1 MAGGVERFGKPKFTE
16 GTGRLGALI
25 DLHCHL
31 LPGIDDGANDVE
43 TAIKMAEAF
52 VADGVTVVACTPH
65 ILPGLYHNSGPQ
77 IRQDTAWLQRVIM
90 ERDIPLKLVTGAD
103 NHVVPDFLAGLRSG
117 KLLSLADTR
126 YVLVEPPHHVAPP
139 RLEELF
145 FSLISAQYVPIL
157 THPER
162 LTWISSHYAAITR
175 LNTAGVW
182 FQITAGSLAGDFG
195 RNARYWAERLLDEG
209 RAHLLATDA
218 HDLKAR
224 PPRLSRGR
232 ELAAR
237 LVGEIEAENLVV
249 TRPRGVL
256 SDVPPSELP
265 HPGLRS
271 SAVVAGGLWLK
282 LATRMGAPMRGTLI
296 TLAVGVLLAAC
307 VSFSNSSQSA
317 ELGVP
322 QQLADPGAATTARC
336 DAAPQGSRKRNRPED
351 RRLQNRRYGRS

>member
-1 MAGGVERFGKPKFTE
+1 M
-16 GTGRLGALI
+16 I

-31 LPGIDDGANDVE
+31 LPGIDDGASDVE
-43 TAIKMAEAF
+43 TAINMAKAL

-77 IRQDTAWLQRVIM
+77 IRQATARLQQMIT
-90 ERDIPLKLVTGAD
+90 ERGIPLRLVTGAD
-103 NHVVPDFLAGLRSG
+103 NHVVPEFLAELRSG

-162 LTWISSHYAAITR
+162 LTWISSNYAAITR
-175 LNTAGVW
+175 LDEAGVW
-182 FQITAGSLAGDFG
+182 LQITAGSLAGDFG

-209 RAHLLATDA
+209 RVHLLATDA
-218 HDLKAR
+218 HDLKQR
-224 PPRLSRGR
+224 PPNLSRGR

-237 LVGEIEAENLVV
+237 RVGEVEAQNLVV

-265 HPGLRS
+265 HP
-271 SAVVAGGLWLK
+271 VA
-282 LATRMGAPMRGTLI
+282 AGALVETCNKDGI
-296 TLAVGVLLAAC
+296 
-307 VSFSNSSQSA
+307 
-317 ELGVP
+317 
-322 QQLADPGAATTARC
+322 ADARKS
-336 DAAPQGSRKRNRPED
+336 DHSR
-351 RRLQNRRYGRS
+351 GRSFVGRLRELFQ